1 MNETL
6 AGLSFGASVSRV
18 FSKYATFGGRATRS
32 EYWWFYLFTVLVSI
46 ALSILQGVAGQD
58 NGFAGFISIVSLLI
72 SLALFIPVLA
82 VTVRRLHDTNRSGW
96 WVLIGLIPLL
106 GAIILLVFVLLRSD
120 EVDNRFG
127 PAPTVVA

>member
-32 EYWWFYLFTVLVSI
+32 EYWWFYLFTVLVSV
-46 ALSILQGVAGQD
+46 ALSILQSVAGQD

-82 VTVRRLHDTNRSGW
+82 VTVRRLHDTNRAGW
-96 WVLIGLIPLL
+96 WVLIGLIPLV